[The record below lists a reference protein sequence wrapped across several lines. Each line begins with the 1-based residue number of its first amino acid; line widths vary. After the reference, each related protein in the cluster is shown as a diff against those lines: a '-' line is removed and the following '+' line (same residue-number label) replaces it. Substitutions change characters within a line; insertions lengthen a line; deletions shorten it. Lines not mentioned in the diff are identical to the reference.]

1 MKTTHFTALRKS
13 TGRLSAE
20 SIGLP
25 KVTAA
30 ILISLLVLSLCF
42 SQQKD
47 TAISK
52 QAGQLR
58 PKPAVIK
65 MVDFHLRD
73 GQLIFGKLISD
84 DKNKL
89 TVERLDESRI
99 VVSTYSKRDID
110 ARTMQTKNI
119 LEYKYYTDLAEYFS
133 GRTWDFRDDPD
144 DFIQAIRCYEKARE
158 LVLETQ
164 SPDSKKV
171 TQIDK
176 KIEQLKEERQAWT
189 EQAESRARLK
199 SLEFEAGMEKRIEEL
214 EAMINQARRRTEKNK
229 ADIRDNSVKLN
240 RNISAMK
247 KDITR
252 QFDVMVNR
260 IETNAALLNRIDDYL
275 RWLNWHPWPLVPQL
289 PRKGP

>member
-1 MKTTHFTALRKS
+1 MKATHFIA
-13 TGRLSAE
+13 
-20 SIGLP
+20 LP

-52 QAGQLR
+52 QAGRLR
-58 PKPAVIK
+58 PKPAVVK

-73 GQLIFGKLISD
+73 GQLVFGRLISD

-144 DFIQAIRCYEKARE
+144 DFIQAIRCYEKARK

-164 SPDSKKV
+164 SPDSKKA
-171 TQIDK
+171 TQIDR

-199 SLEFEAGMEKRIEEL
+199 SLEFEAEIEKRIEEL
-214 EAMINQARRRTEKNK
+214 EAMINQAGRRTEKNK

-240 RNISAMK
+240 RSISAMK

-252 QFDVMVNR
+252 QFDIMNNQ
-260 IETNAALLNRIDDYL
+260 IETNAAFLNRIDDYL
-275 RWLNWHPWPLVPQL
+275 RWRSWRPWPLVPQL
-289 PRKGP
+289 PREGP